1 MNWTE
6 NKDGL
11 KSELQFTD
19 QTELAEFVLKLSQ
32 LSDKIEHHA
41 DLDIRYNKL
50 SLRLISHDVNAITDR
65 DRKMAANIEKLAA
78 EHGLKG

>member
-6 NKDGL
+6 SNEGL

-19 QTELAEFVLKLSQ
+19 QTDLAEFVLKLAKI
-32 LSDKIEHHA
+32 SDEKQHHA

-50 SLRLISHDVNAITDR
+50 SLRLISHDVNEVTDR
-65 DRKMAANIEKLAA
+65 DRKMVEEIKTLAEK
-78 EHGLKG
+78 HGVEN

>member
-11 KSELQFTD
+11 NSELQFTD
-19 QTELAEFVLKLSQ
+19 QTELAEFVLKLAQ
-32 LSDKIEHHA
+32 LSDKKEHHA

-50 SLRLISHDVNAITDR
+50 SLRLISHDVNEITDR
-65 DRKMAANIEKLAA
+65 DRKMAAIIEQLAA
-78 EHGLKG
+78 ENGLKG